1 MSLPAQFH
9 SGLRGEM
16 AAVREAL
23 HSATAM
29 GIAVMCV
36 CGNSQRRAGQ
46 RPVVLLIVQ
55 RSVNDRPFLRELTG

>member
-1 MSLPAQFH
+1 
-9 SGLRGEM
+9 M
-16 AAVREAL
+16 AAVREVL

-55 RSVNDRPFLRELTG
+55 RSVNDRPLLRELMG